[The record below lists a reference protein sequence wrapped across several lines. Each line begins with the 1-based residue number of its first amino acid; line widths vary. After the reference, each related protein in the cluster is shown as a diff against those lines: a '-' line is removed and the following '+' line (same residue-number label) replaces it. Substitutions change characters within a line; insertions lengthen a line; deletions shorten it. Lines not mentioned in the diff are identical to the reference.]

1 MALIDRST
9 PVITL
14 IDAATGPQT
23 GVVVAVQSNLAA
35 VLEVSGTYT
44 NLEAEFDVSID
55 EGVTFWPMAAESL
68 SLGTSAPK
76 MTTPGLYRLQE
87 GFRAVT
93 HMRVAVTST
102 GAPTG
107 AMTVKVVGIM
117 Y

>member
-1 MALIDRST
+1 MALIDRAT
-9 PVITL
+9 PLITL
-14 IDAATGPQT
+14 IDAATGPVV
-23 GVVVAVQSNLAA
+23 GVVVPVGSNIAA

-55 EGVTFWPMAAESL
+55 EGVTYWPVNLVSL

-76 MTTPGLYRLQE
+76 MTTPGLYGLKD

-93 HMRVAVTST
+93 HMKVTITSS

-107 AMTVKVVGIM
+107 AMTVKAVGIM